1 MPASVA
7 ITTPLLHRAMGHDLC
22 LESLTARSLRP
33 EAPRSGLERR
43 SGTGFDAIPGAS
55 FEALANAGRASGEV
69 RVDLDAMRCNSLS
82 ISTTT
87 NFLLLKNRIRASLE
101 FCCPSAR
108 GAAPLSE
115 TTAEPDSKAKR
126 VKLDHS
132 RRRRLEARQAKAA
145 RNIKL
150 FNLLK
155 AGVPIAEI
163 ALQEGLSVRRAR
175 EVVQEIL
182 ARREVDPP
190 AGFVQ
195 LQIGRLS
202 DAMMVAHAAMM
213 EGNMH
218 ALDRVLRIV
227 GQLDRYHGLARPPAD
242 SDGVATPTLAA
253 VAPTLALPAPAE
265 TAEKRHA
272 GD

>member
-1 MPASVA
+1 
-7 ITTPLLHRAMGHDLC
+7 
-22 LESLTARSLRP
+22 
-33 EAPRSGLERR
+33 
-43 SGTGFDAIPGAS
+43 
-55 FEALANAGRASGEV
+55 
-69 RVDLDAMRCNSLS
+69 
-82 ISTTT
+82 
-87 NFLLLKNRIRASLE
+87 
-101 FCCPSAR
+101 
-108 GAAPLSE
+108 LSE

-227 GQLDRYHGLARPPAD
+227 GELDRYHGFSGAAAQPAA
-242 SDGVATPTLAA
+242 GATRTLAA
-253 VAPTLALPAPAE
+253 PTPALALPAPGEA
-265 TAEKRHA
+265 AEKSLA
-272 GD
+272 KD